1 MTSSS
6 QAPSPITILVI
17 DDLRYWKDAKK
28 PPEGT
33 YRYARNPGEAI
44 ALLKSQDWEQVWFD
58 YDLGGNE
65 RAKIDIRP
73 VLRYLA
79 EARPNIEVCF
89 VHSMNYWGGRETVHA
104 LEKLGY
110 SVIRTQASR
119 FFNSF

>member
-1 MTSSS
+1 M
-6 QAPSPITILVI
+6 PPVVTILVI
-17 DDLRYWKDAKK
+17 DDLRYWKTAKK

-33 YRYARNPGEAI
+33 YKYARTPSEAI
-44 ALLKSQDWEQVWFD
+44 ELLKSQDWEQVWFD
-58 YDLGGNE
+58 YDLGEATNE
-65 RAKIDIRP
+65 KMDIRP
-73 VLRYLA
+73 VLKYLA

-110 SVIRTQASR
+110 SVIRTQSSR